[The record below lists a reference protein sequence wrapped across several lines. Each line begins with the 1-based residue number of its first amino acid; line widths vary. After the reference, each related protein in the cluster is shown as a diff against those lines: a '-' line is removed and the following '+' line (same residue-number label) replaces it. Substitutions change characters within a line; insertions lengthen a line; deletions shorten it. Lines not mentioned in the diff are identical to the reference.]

1 MRSLRA
7 ILCVSARYII
17 PWIYRCFQV
26 LTIPKAFNERVQ
38 YYAQLQSISDS
49 LREAEWTGAV
59 DEAITAS
66 NALQAELDG
75 KIKTGKARE
84 RYVRLISHPS
94 PFLSRSDSLP
104 NSFNILQRKE
114 MTKKRAAFS
123 VAAYAF
129 VSHSFVSWRSL
140 IGLR

>member
-7 ILCVSARYII
+7 ILCASARYII

-84 RYVRLISHPS
+84 RYVRLISRTS
-94 PFLSRSDSLP
+94 PFFPGLTRSRIASTSY
-104 NSFNILQRKE
+104 RG
-114 MTKKRAAFS
+114 R
-123 VAAYAF
+123 
-129 VSHSFVSWRSL
+129 R
-140 IGLR
+140 